1 MPIGS
6 RPRHTRS
13 PHPLPG
19 AGLGDHHYAPARPGP
34 PHPPVPG
41 PSSPIRMTR
50 SIALLAALLVAA
62 RPAVAQSARTS
73 GVPSHPASAPPPTA
87 PTILRP
93 AAVFDG
99 VDIHQG
105 WTVVVQGTTI
115 LAAGPGA
122 ESSAPAGA
130 TTIDLAGMTLLPGLI
145 DAHTH
150 IFLHPY
156 NETPWTLQVLA
167 EPLAVRTARAVTHV
181 RNTLMAGFTTIRDLG
196 TEGAGNSDVGIK
208 QAIEQGIIPG
218 PRMLVVTR
226 AIVATGAY
234 GPPRDLFSSNRPR
247 ARRKRMAPRSS
258 TPSANR
264 SAMVPTGSKCTR
276 TTDGAPAISSARRS
290 PRRSWRSPSKPHAP
304 QAAPSRRTP
313 PLPKECAARSPPV
326 SKPSSTATTAHPE
339 IFRSM
344 VAHHIAL
351 CPTVEASYAIATYR
365 GWHPGTDPE
374 PPSIAKKR
382 ASLRAALECRRHDL
396 QRQRRRRLPARR
408 KRTRDR
414 AAGRLGHARDRRAA
428 IRHVDRCHGA
438 AHGRPDRPRR
448 TRPQSGPRR
457 RHGDPT
463 HDIGALSHVTL
474 VMKDGVIYRNETATA
489 H

>member
-1 MPIGS
+1 
-6 RPRHTRS
+6 
-13 PHPLPG
+13 
-19 AGLGDHHYAPARPGP
+19 
-34 PHPPVPG
+34 
-41 PSSPIRMTR
+41 MTR
-50 SIALLAALLVAA
+50 SIPLLATALVPALLAAA
-62 RPAVAQSARTS
+62 PAVAQSARTS
-73 GVPSHPASAPPPTA
+73 GVPTHPASAPQPTA
-87 PTILRP
+87 PTIHRP

-130 TTIDLAGMTLLPGLI
+130 TTIDLPGMTLLPGLI

-156 NETPWTLQVLA
+156 NETPWTQQVLA

-196 TEGAGNSDVGIK
+196 TEGAGSSDVGIK

-234 GPPRDLFSSNRPR
+234 GPPRDLFSFEPPQGAQEADGPEVQHAVRQQIGNGADWVKMYADYGWGPGNQQRPTFSEEEL
-247 ARRKRMAPRSS
+247 ALAVETARSS
-258 TPSANR
+258 GRA
-264 SAMVPTGSKCTR
+264 
-276 TTDGAPAISSARRS
+276 
-290 PRRSWRSPSKPHAP
+290 
-304 QAAPSRRTP
+304 
-313 PLPKECAARSPPV
+313 V
-326 SKPSSTATTAHPE
+326 STHATTAEGMRRAIAAGVETIEHGDDGTPE

-344 VAHHIAL
+344 VAHHVAL

-382 ASLRAALECRRHDL
+382 ASLRAALDAGVTICNGSDVGVFPHGENAREIELLVAWGMPAIAALRSATSIDATVLHMADQIGRVAPGLKADL
-396 QRQRRRRLPARR
+396 VAV
-408 KRTRDR
+408 T
-414 AAGRLGHARDRRAA
+414 
-428 IRHVDRCHGA
+428 
-438 AHGRPDRPRR
+438 
-448 TRPQSGPRR
+448 
-457 RHGDPT
+457 GDPT
-463 HDIGALSHVTL
+463 RDIGALSHVTL
-474 VMKDGVIYRNETATA
+474 VMKDGVIYRNETSAA
-489 H
+489 GPRIIDGNAVH

>member
-1 MPIGS
+1 
-6 RPRHTRS
+6 
-13 PHPLPG
+13 
-19 AGLGDHHYAPARPGP
+19 
-34 PHPPVPG
+34 
-41 PSSPIRMTR
+41 MTR
-50 SIALLAALLVAA
+50 SIPLLATALVPALLAAA
-62 RPAVAQSARTS
+62 PAVAQSARTS
-73 GVPSHPASAPPPTA
+73 GVPTHPASAPQPTA

-130 TTIDLAGMTLLPGLI
+130 TTIDLPRMTLLPGLI

-156 NETPWTLQVLA
+156 NETPWTQQVLA

-196 TEGAGNSDVGIK
+196 TEGAGSSDVGIK

-234 GPPRDLFSSNRPR
+234 GPPRDLFSFEPPQGAQEADGPEVQHAVRQQIGNGADWVKMYADYGWGPGNQQRPTFSEEEL
-247 ARRKRMAPRSS
+247 ALAVETARSS
-258 TPSANR
+258 GR
-264 SAMVPTGSKCTR
+264 
-276 TTDGAPAISSARRS
+276 AIST
-290 PRRSWRSPSKPHAP
+290 H
-304 QAAPSRRTP
+304 
-313 PLPKECAARSPPV
+313 
-326 SKPSSTATTAHPE
+326 ATTAEGMRRAIAAGVETIEHGDDGTPE

-344 VAHHIAL
+344 VAHHVAL

-382 ASLRAALECRRHDL
+382 ASLRAALDAGVTICNGSDVGVFPHGENAREIELLVAWGMPAIAALRSATSIDATVLHMADQIGRVAPGLKADL
-396 QRQRRRRLPARR
+396 VAV
-408 KRTRDR
+408 T
-414 AAGRLGHARDRRAA
+414 
-428 IRHVDRCHGA
+428 
-438 AHGRPDRPRR
+438 
-448 TRPQSGPRR
+448 
-457 RHGDPT
+457 GDPT

-474 VMKDGVIYRNETATA
+474 VMKDGVIYRNETSAA
-489 H
+489 GPRIIDGNAVH

>member
-1 MPIGS
+1 
-6 RPRHTRS
+6 
-13 PHPLPG
+13 
-19 AGLGDHHYAPARPGP
+19 
-34 PHPPVPG
+34 
-41 PSSPIRMTR
+41 MTR
-50 SIALLAALLVAA
+50 SIPLLATALVPALLAAA
-62 RPAVAQSARTS
+62 PAVAQSARTS
-73 GVPSHPASAPPPTA
+73 GVPTHPASAPQPTA

-130 TTIDLAGMTLLPGLI
+130 TTIDLPGMTLLPGLI

-156 NETPWTLQVLA
+156 NETPWTQQVLA

-196 TEGAGNSDVGIK
+196 TEGAGSSDVGIK

-234 GPPRDLFSSNRPR
+234 GPPRDLFSFEPPQGAQEADGPEVQHAVRQQIGNGADWVKMYADYGWGPGNQQRPTFSEEEL
-247 ARRKRMAPRSS
+247 ALAVETARSS
-258 TPSANR
+258 GRA
-264 SAMVPTGSKCTR
+264 
-276 TTDGAPAISSARRS
+276 
-290 PRRSWRSPSKPHAP
+290 
-304 QAAPSRRTP
+304 
-313 PLPKECAARSPPV
+313 V
-326 SKPSSTATTAHPE
+326 STHATTAEGMRRAIAAGVETIEHGDDGTPE

-344 VAHHIAL
+344 VAHHVAL

-374 PPSIAKKR
+374 PASIAKKR
-382 ASLRAALECRRHDL
+382 ASLRAALDAGVTICNGSDVGVFPHGENAREIELLVAWGMPAIAALRSATSIDATVLHMADQIGRVAPGLKADL
-396 QRQRRRRLPARR
+396 VAV
-408 KRTRDR
+408 T
-414 AAGRLGHARDRRAA
+414 
-428 IRHVDRCHGA
+428 
-438 AHGRPDRPRR
+438 
-448 TRPQSGPRR
+448 
-457 RHGDPT
+457 GDPT
-463 HDIGALSHVTL
+463 RDIGALSHVTL
-474 VMKDGVIYRNETATA
+474 VMKDGVIYRNETSAA
-489 H
+489 GPRIIDGNAVH

>member
-1 MPIGS
+1 
-6 RPRHTRS
+6 
-13 PHPLPG
+13 
-19 AGLGDHHYAPARPGP
+19 
-34 PHPPVPG
+34 
-41 PSSPIRMTR
+41 MTR
-50 SIALLAALLVAA
+50 SIPLLATALVPALLAAA
-62 RPAVAQSARTS
+62 PAVAQSARTS
-73 GVPSHPASAPPPTA
+73 GVPTHPASAPQPTA

-130 TTIDLAGMTLLPGLI
+130 TTIDLPGMTLLPGLI

-156 NETPWTLQVLA
+156 NETPWTQQVLA

-196 TEGAGNSDVGIK
+196 TEGAGSSDVGIK
-208 QAIEQGIIPG
+208 QAIEQGVIPG

-234 GPPRDLFSSNRPR
+234 GPPRDLFSFEPPQGAQEADGPEVQHAVRQQIGNGADWVKMYADYGWGPGNQQRPTFSEEEL
-247 ARRKRMAPRSS
+247 ALAVETARSS
-258 TPSANR
+258 GRA
-264 SAMVPTGSKCTR
+264 
-276 TTDGAPAISSARRS
+276 
-290 PRRSWRSPSKPHAP
+290 
-304 QAAPSRRTP
+304 
-313 PLPKECAARSPPV
+313 V
-326 SKPSSTATTAHPE
+326 STHATTAEGMRRAIAAGVETIEHGDDGTPE

-374 PPSIAKKR
+374 PPSIVKKR
-382 ASLRAALECRRHDL
+382 ASLRAALDAGVTICNGSDVGVFPHGENAREIELLVAWGMPAIAALRSATSIDATVLHMADQIGRVAPGLKADL
-396 QRQRRRRLPARR
+396 VA
-408 KRTRDR
+408 
-414 AAGRLGHARDRRAA
+414 
-428 IRHVDRCHGA
+428 VN
-438 AHGRPDRPRR
+438 
-448 TRPQSGPRR
+448 
-457 RHGDPT
+457 GDPT

-474 VMKDGVIYRNETATA
+474 VMKDGVIYRNETAPP
-489 H
+489 HP

>member
-1 MPIGS
+1 
-6 RPRHTRS
+6 
-13 PHPLPG
+13 
-19 AGLGDHHYAPARPGP
+19 
-34 PHPPVPG
+34 
-41 PSSPIRMTR
+41 MTR
-50 SIALLAALLVAA
+50 SIPLLATALVPALLAAA
-62 RPAVAQSARTS
+62 PAVAQSARTS
-73 GVPSHPASAPPPTA
+73 GVPTHPASAPQPTA

-130 TTIDLAGMTLLPGLI
+130 TTIDLPGMTLLPGLI

-156 NETPWTLQVLA
+156 NETPWTQQVLA

-196 TEGAGNSDVGIK
+196 TEGAGSSDVGIK

-234 GPPRDLFSSNRPR
+234 GPPRDLFSFEPPQGAQEADGPEVQHAVRQQIGNGADWVKMYADYGWGPGNQQRPTFSEEEL
-247 ARRKRMAPRSS
+247 ALAVETARSS
-258 TPSANR
+258 GRA
-264 SAMVPTGSKCTR
+264 
-276 TTDGAPAISSARRS
+276 
-290 PRRSWRSPSKPHAP
+290 
-304 QAAPSRRTP
+304 
-313 PLPKECAARSPPV
+313 V
-326 SKPSSTATTAHPE
+326 STHATTAEGMRRAIAAGVETIEHGDDGTPE

-344 VAHHIAL
+344 VAHHVAL

-382 ASLRAALECRRHDL
+382 ASLRAALDAGVTICNGSDVGVFPHGENAREIELLVAWGMPAIAALRSATSIDATVLHMADQIGRVAPGLKADL
-396 QRQRRRRLPARR
+396 VAV
-408 KRTRDR
+408 T
-414 AAGRLGHARDRRAA
+414 
-428 IRHVDRCHGA
+428 
-438 AHGRPDRPRR
+438 
-448 TRPQSGPRR
+448 
-457 RHGDPT
+457 GDPT
-463 HDIGALSHVTL
+463 RDIGALSHVTL
-474 VMKDGVIYRNETATA
+474 VMKDGVIYRNETSAA
-489 H
+489 GPRIIDGNAVH

>member
-1 MPIGS
+1 
-6 RPRHTRS
+6 
-13 PHPLPG
+13 
-19 AGLGDHHYAPARPGP
+19 
-34 PHPPVPG
+34 
-41 PSSPIRMTR
+41 MTR
-50 SIALLAALLVAA
+50 SIPLLATALVPALLAAA
-62 RPAVAQSARTS
+62 PAVAQSARTS
-73 GVPSHPASAPPPTA
+73 GVPTHPASAPQPTA
-87 PTILRP
+87 PTILP

-130 TTIDLAGMTLLPGLI
+130 TTIDLPGMTLLPGLI

-156 NETPWTLQVLA
+156 NETPWTQQVLA

-196 TEGAGNSDVGIK
+196 TEGAGSSDVGII

-234 GPPRDLFSSNRPR
+234 GPPRDLFSFEPPQGAQEADGPEVQHAVRQQIGNGADWVKMYADYGWGPGNQQRPTFSEEEL
-247 ARRKRMAPRSS
+247 ALAVETARSS
-258 TPSANR
+258 GRA
-264 SAMVPTGSKCTR
+264 
-276 TTDGAPAISSARRS
+276 
-290 PRRSWRSPSKPHAP
+290 
-304 QAAPSRRTP
+304 
-313 PLPKECAARSPPV
+313 V
-326 SKPSSTATTAHPE
+326 STHATTAEGMRRAIAAGVDTIEHGDDGTPE

-344 VAHHIAL
+344 VAHHVAL

-382 ASLRAALECRRHDL
+382 ASLRAALDAGVTICNGSDVGVFPHGENAREIELLVAWGMPAIAALRSATSIDATVLHMADQIGRVAPGLKADL
-396 QRQRRRRLPARR
+396 VAV
-408 KRTRDR
+408 T
-414 AAGRLGHARDRRAA
+414 
-428 IRHVDRCHGA
+428 
-438 AHGRPDRPRR
+438 
-448 TRPQSGPRR
+448 
-457 RHGDPT
+457 GDPT
-463 HDIGALSHVTL
+463 RDIGALSHVTL
-474 VMKDGVIYRNETATA
+474 VMKDGVIYRNETSAA
-489 H
+489 GPRIIDGNAVH

>member
-1 MPIGS
+1 
-6 RPRHTRS
+6 
-13 PHPLPG
+13 
-19 AGLGDHHYAPARPGP
+19 
-34 PHPPVPG
+34 
-41 PSSPIRMTR
+41 MTR
-50 SIALLAALLVAA
+50 SIPLLATALVPALLAAA
-62 RPAVAQSARTS
+62 PAVAQSARTS
-73 GVPSHPASAPPPTA
+73 GVPTHPASAPQPTA

-130 TTIDLAGMTLLPGLI
+130 TTIDLPGMTLLPGLI

-156 NETPWTLQVLA
+156 NETPWTQQVLA

-196 TEGAGNSDVGIK
+196 TEGAGSSDVGIK

-234 GPPRDLFSSNRPR
+234 GPPRDLFSFEPPQGAQEADGPEVQHAVRQQIGNGADWVKMYADYGWGPGNQQRPTFSEEEL
-247 ARRKRMAPRSS
+247 ALAVETARSS
-258 TPSANR
+258 GRA
-264 SAMVPTGSKCTR
+264 
-276 TTDGAPAISSARRS
+276 
-290 PRRSWRSPSKPHAP
+290 
-304 QAAPSRRTP
+304 
-313 PLPKECAARSPPV
+313 V
-326 SKPSSTATTAHPE
+326 STHATTAEGMRRAIAAGVETIEHGDDGTPE

-344 VAHHIAL
+344 VAHHVAL

-382 ASLRAALECRRHDL
+382 ASLRAALDAGVTICNGSDVGVFPHGENAREIELLVAWGMPAIAALRSATSIDAAVLHMADQIGRVAPGLKADL
-396 QRQRRRRLPARR
+396 VAV
-408 KRTRDR
+408 T
-414 AAGRLGHARDRRAA
+414 
-428 IRHVDRCHGA
+428 
-438 AHGRPDRPRR
+438 
-448 TRPQSGPRR
+448 
-457 RHGDPT
+457 GDPT
-463 HDIGALSHVTL
+463 RDIGALSHVTL
-474 VMKDGVIYRNETATA
+474 VMKDGVIYRNETSAA
-489 H
+489 GPRIIDGNAVH

>member
-1 MPIGS
+1 
-6 RPRHTRS
+6 
-13 PHPLPG
+13 
-19 AGLGDHHYAPARPGP
+19 
-34 PHPPVPG
+34 
-41 PSSPIRMTR
+41 
-50 SIALLAALLVAA
+50 
-62 RPAVAQSARTS
+62 
-73 GVPSHPASAPPPTA
+73 
-87 PTILRP
+87 
-93 AAVFDG
+93 
-99 VDIHQG
+99 
-105 WTVVVQGTTI
+105 
-115 LAAGPGA
+115 
-122 ESSAPAGA
+122 
-130 TTIDLAGMTLLPGLI
+130 MTLLPGLI

-156 NETPWTLQVLA
+156 NETPWTQQVLA

-234 GPPRDLFSSNRPR
+234 GPPRDLFSFEPPQGAQEADGPEIQHAVRQQIGNGADWVKMYADYGWGPGNQQRPTFSEEEL
-247 ARRKRMAPRSS
+247 ALAVETARSS
-258 TPSANR
+258 GRA
-264 SAMVPTGSKCTR
+264 
-276 TTDGAPAISSARRS
+276 
-290 PRRSWRSPSKPHAP
+290 
-304 QAAPSRRTP
+304 
-313 PLPKECAARSPPV
+313 V
-326 SKPSSTATTAHPE
+326 STHATTAEGMRRAIAAGVETIEHGDDGTPE

-374 PPSIAKKR
+374 PPSHREEARQPARR
-382 ASLRAALECRRHDL
+382 AQCRRHDL

-414 AAGRLGHARDRRAA
+414 VAGRLGHAGDRRAA

-448 TRPQSGPRR
+448 TRSQGGPRR
-457 RHGDPT
+457 RH
-463 HDIGALSHVTL
+463 
-474 VMKDGVIYRNETATA
+474 TATRRTTSA
-489 H
+489 P